1 MISGKKVYGFI
12 VFAIALTM
20 VLFGCAGTSDETDA
34 VFSSTPEDG
43 LALRSANGMDDE
55 KLDSTL
61 QSWLDKLPSSNS

>member
-1 MISGKKVYGFI
+1 MISGKKAYRFI
-12 VFAIALTM
+12 AFAIALTM
-20 VLFGCAGTSDETDA
+20 VLFGCAGTPDETDA
-34 VFSSTPEDG
+34 VFSSTPADG